1 MKTRKRGWMAMLVFI
16 LPGVSPHLSGK
27 TAASVKHAFSD
38 AHVVL
43 IHNEEES
50 ASMMNQTLSEESPP
64 WFMTL
69 HAGDVLLPHAK
80 QEIVGWLET
89 SSDNSAGYIM
99 NSAHTK
105 DSSNI
110 SKKTPSSPA
119 QIPQVPLLWRTQ
131 LVLNDPSPGFTTVA
145 KLPFQKYILID
156 KMLELSA
163 RYEWTEVVSDSI
175 FRHERKAPA
184 WMKEAE
190 EWHALRLLLQAS
202 AQGYKQAPLNVC
214 TPLVTIALCTYNDGA
229 YLPWAVRSVMAQTCK
244 AWELFILDD
253 GSTDE
258 KTAHYLMSL
267 PPDPRINLI
276 RQKHNSGKAQ
286 ALNRILNMANAAWL
300 LELDAD
306 DWLSPS
312 ALERLL
318 LSADMEQ
325 GAALIYAD
333 HIEWVE
339 RASKQLI
346 YQGVRAAPASI
357 SPSVLLD
364 EAPAIAPRMY
374 DVSVLKQ
381 LGGWNYHHVYDG
393 RLYEDIALLIKLSA
407 NHKLFHV
414 PEALYHRR
422 LRSSSMTHRHPYQYG
437 IWKSSM
443 LNKILLLEEGG
454 PSSSGQ
460 NTHK

>member
-1 MKTRKRGWMAMLVFI
+1 MLVFI

-27 TAASVKHAFSD
+27 TAASVKHAFTD
-38 AHVVL
+38 AHVIL
-43 IHNEEES
+43 IHNEDES
-50 ASMMNQTLSEESPP
+50 AAMMNHTLTKETYP

-80 QEIVGWLET
+80 KEIEGWLVT
-89 SSDNSAGYIM
+89 SSDHSAGYIL
-99 NSAHTK
+99 NTARAK
-105 DSSNI
+105 DSAKI
-110 SKKTPSSPA
+110 PKKTPSSPT
-119 QIPQVPLLWRTQ
+119 QVPRVPLIWRTK
-131 LVLNDPSPGFTTVA
+131 LVLNDPSPGFTTVE
-145 KLPFQKYILID
+145 KLPFQKYVLIN

-163 RYEWTEVVSDSI
+163 RYEWTKVVSDSI

-190 EWHALRLLLQAS
+190 EWHALWPLLQAT
-202 AQGYKQAPLNVC
+202 AQGYKQAPLTVC
-214 TPLVTIALCTYNDGA
+214 PPIVTIALCTYNDGA

-244 AWELFILDD
+244 AWELIILDD

-258 KTAHYLMSL
+258 KTSHYLMSL

-276 RQKHNSGKAQ
+276 HQKHNSGKAK
-286 ALNRILNMANAAWL
+286 ALNRILNMTNAAWL

-306 DWLSPS
+306 DWLSPF

-318 LSADMEQ
+318 LRADMEQ

-346 YQGVRAAPASI
+346 YQRVRGAPASI

-381 LGGWNYHHVYDG
+381 LGGWDHHHVYDG
-393 RLYEDIALLIKLSA
+393 RLYEDIALLIKLSR
-407 NHKLFHV
+407 NHKLLHV

-422 LRSSSMTHRHPYQYG
+422 LRSSSMTHRHPCQYG
-437 IWKSSM
+437 VWKYSM
-443 LNKILLLEEGG
+443 LNKISLPEEER
-454 PSSSGQ
+454 PSLNGQ
-460 NTHK
+460 NTHE

>member
-1 MKTRKRGWMAMLVFI
+1 MLVFI

-38 AHVVL
+38 ARVIL

-50 ASMMNQTLSEESPP
+50 AAMVNQTLCEESYP

-80 QEIVGWLET
+80 KEIEGWLET
-89 SSDNSAGYIM
+89 SPDNSAGYIL
-99 NSAHTK
+99 NTARTQGSAE
-105 DSSNI
+105 I

-119 QIPQVPLLWRTQ
+119 QAPQVPLLWRTE
-131 LVLNDPSPGFTTVA
+131 LVLNDPSPGFTA
-145 KLPFQKYILID
+145 IEKFPFQKYVLTD
-156 KMLELSA
+156 KMLELST
-163 RYEWTEVVSDSI
+163 RYEWTEVVSNSI

-184 WMKEAE
+184 WMKESE
-190 EWHALRLLLQAS
+190 EWHALWPLLQAT
-202 AQGYKQAPLNVC
+202 AQGYKQAPLTGC
-214 TPLVTIALCTYNDGA
+214 SPLVTIALCTYNDGA
-229 YLPWAVRSVMAQTCK
+229 YLPWAVRSVMAQTCE
-244 AWELFILDD
+244 AWELVILDD

-258 KTAHYLMSL
+258 RTSHYLMRL

-276 RQKHNSGKAQ
+276 RQKQNSGKAQ
-286 ALNRILNMANAAWL
+286 ALDRILNVAKAAWL

-306 DWLSPS
+306 DWLSPF

-318 LSADMEQ
+318 LRADMEQ
-325 GAALIYAD
+325 GVALIYAD

-346 YQGVRAAPASI
+346 YQGVRAAPASM
-357 SPSVLLD
+357 SPSKLLD
-364 EAPAIAPRMY
+364 EAPAVAPRMY

-381 LGGWNYHHVYDG
+381 LGGWDHHHVYGG
-393 RLYEDIALLIKLSA
+393 RLYEDIALLMKLSRS
-407 NHKLFHV
+407 HELLHV

-422 LRSSSMTHRHPYQYG
+422 LRMSSMTHRHPHQYA
-437 IWKSSM
+437 IWKNSM
-443 LNKILLLEEGG
+443 KDKISTPEAGNQ
-454 PSSSGQ
+454 SSGQ
-460 NTHK
+460 NAHE